1 MATSGGVTCGYRST
15 QGGTFPR
22 QGNDE
27 SQVHTKHITSPS
39 CGPVQNGFYVIIDD
53 HTEDK
58 TVVNSKAQF
67 IAYWADLVTRLSS
80 NDITR
85 QRLII
90 DVLNEPDARGWGW
103 DTMAV
108 SACAP

>member
-1 MATSGGVTCGYRST
+1 M
-15 QGGTFPR
+15 
-22 QGNDE
+22 
-27 SQVHTKHITSPS
+27 
-39 CGPVQNGFYVIIDD
+39 
-53 HTEDK
+53 
-58 TVVNSKAQF
+58 VNSKAQF